1 MAESNTSWLGQ
12 IASLLLEK
20 RNTPDRRTRRLAA
33 ERLERRLVLCV
44 APYADELALAMS
56 AVDESAEEALTNSE
70 TQQAEEE
77 TANQTLVDTSD
88 PGATDYYFEQYLMAE
103 GEGEP
108 DPPPEDPPPEDP
120 PPEDP
125 PPEDPP
131 PEDPPPEDPPPEDP
145 PPEDPPPED
154 PPPEDPPPEDPPP
167 EDPPPE
173 DPPPQDEPPTISL
186 SVLHQDNGTILITG
200 SVSDDGSIGGLS
212 VYLGGIAG
220 GTFITDEYG
229 NFSLIIDAPPDGGV
243 VSAST
248 TDDNGQDSDTVYVEC

>member
-1 MAESNTSWLGQ
+1 MAESYTSWLNR
-12 IASLLLEK
+12 IAALLTER
-20 RNTPDRRTRRLAA
+20 RNAPSRRIRRLAA

-44 APYADELALAMS
+44 APYADEPALAVP
-56 AVDESAEEALTNSE
+56 AAEESAEEALAA
-70 TQQAEEE
+70 QQAIEE
-77 TANQTLVDTSD
+77 TTNQTEVAAIDL
-88 PGATDYYFEQYLMAE
+88 GATDYYFDHYLTAE

-154 PPPEDPPPEDPPP
+154 PPPEDPPPED
-167 EDPPPE
+167 
-173 DPPPQDEPPTISL
+173 QAPTISL
-186 SVLHQDNGTILITG
+186 TIEHQPDGTILITG
-200 SVSDDGSIGGLS
+200 TVSDDGNIAGLS

-220 GTFITDEYG
+220 GTLITDENG
-229 NFSLIIDAPPDGGV
+229 NFSLIMDTPPDGGV

-248 TDDNGQDSDTVYVEC
+248 TDDNGQDSETVYVEC